1 MRVLAPGAGQAQSMR
16 LTAEGTRVLRDLFTQ
31 KQDAW
36 RGTLP
41 QTVSDPELAAVALA
55 FSLNSGQLQRVYR
68 AWKDG
73 PNMKLKLR
81 PASEY
86 TANVRTRLGEQDALV
101 ADAFTMSAA
110 AARVKMIAGTRDWMG
125 TLRSESWAQVLLTE
139 RVGSL
144 IELVVTHRSATAAG
158 LSAARAKLV
167 MARLATRDTFA
178 DKWSDHRARIK
189 LDGIEAAPSW
199 AFRALFLELDEALFD
214 VVCGKL
220 AGNSKP
226 QVLIA
231 AVSVLSD
238 ADKRDPRAGPAPRL
252 FPGGEQ
258 APPGI

>member
-1 MRVLAPGAGQAQSMR
+1 MR

-55 FSLNSGQLQRVYR
+55 FSLNRGQLQRVYR

-144 IELVVTHRSATAAG
+144 IELVVTHHHLEFRVVHVTRLRAGQQRAVLDARVRKVWPLATGAGGPWKETSLLARLQDFTAA
-158 LSAARAKLV
+158 V
-167 MARLATRDTFA
+167 D
-178 DKWSDHRARIK
+178 
-189 LDGIEAAPSW
+189 
-199 AFRALFLELDEALFD
+199 LFLD
-214 VVCGKL
+214 
-220 AGNSKP
+220 SMT
-226 QVLIA
+226 
-231 AVSVLSD
+231 
-238 ADKRDPRAGPAPRL
+238 
-252 FPGGEQ
+252 PGHT
-258 APPGI
+258 ARMV